1 MSNSLPLPLP
11 LTPVRPAPLVVALR
25 AGQATPAG
33 MGQAELDAA
42 VRLAAQLCAAPM
54 ALVAWTEGEGDAA
67 RGVPTLHA
75 AAGITL
81 PQLGRE
87 FDALRPLLVATDLVV
102 IDGPATHGAGPE
114 AGGFAFLAGAPLRV
128 AGHSAAVGTLAVLDR
143 SPRSLDPAQ
152 RAALLDLAAVLS
164 STLGAHHRA
173 ADLARHATVDLLTGV
188 ANRKQFDTVM
198 LAELHHAMRS
208 GEAFTLLLLSLD
220 GVQDIRNG
228 FGAAAGDA
236 ALREVCARMARQVR
250 LGDLLARLSGFEFGA
265 VMRHGAADAAELLA
279 QRIVDSVRQ
288 PIELDSG
295 DVVGLR
301 VCIGIAAYDDSI
313 DSVAALMSHAEQALQ
328 RARRQHEQRWNFFGR
343 RFEAPPSLRLVGGD
357 AAGAEPLA

>member
-1 MSNSLPLPLP
+1 MSKSLPLP
-11 LTPVRPAPLVVALR
+11 LTPARPAPLVVALR
-25 AGQATPAG
+25 AGQATPAA

-54 ALVAWTEGEGDAA
+54 AFVAWTEGEGGTA
-67 RGVPTLHA
+67 RGVPTLQA

-81 PQLGRE
+81 PQLARE
-87 FDALRPLLVATDLVV
+87 FDALRPLLGATDLVV
-102 IDGPATHGAGPE
+102 IDGPAAPGAGPE
-114 AGGFAFLAGAPLRV
+114 ADGFAFLAGAPLHV
-128 AGHSAAVGTLAVLDR
+128 AGTGPVGALAVLDR

-152 RAALLDLAAVLS
+152 RAALGDLAAVLS
-164 STLGAHHRA
+164 STLSAHHRA

-188 ANRKQFDTVM
+188 ANRKQFDAVM

-236 ALREVCARMARQVR
+236 ALREVCSRMARQVR

-288 PIELDSG
+288 PIELESG

-313 DSVAALMSHAEQALQ
+313 DSVAALMSHAEQALL

-343 RFEAPPSLRLVGGD
+343 KFETPPSLRLVGGD
-357 AAGAEPLA
+357 VAGAEPSA

>member
-1 MSNSLPLPLP
+1 M
-11 LTPVRPAPLVVALR
+11 
-25 AGQATPAG
+25 
-33 MGQAELDAA
+33 
-42 VRLAAQLCAAPM
+42 RLAAQLCAAPI
-54 ALVAWTEGEGDAA
+54 AFVAWTEGEGDAA
-67 RGVPTLHA
+67 RGVPTLQA
-75 AAGITL
+75 ATGITL
-81 PQLGRE
+81 PELARE
-87 FDALRPLLVATDLVV
+87 FDDLRSLLGAADLVV
-102 IDGPATHGAGPE
+102 IDGRGAEPE
-114 AGGFAFLAGAPLRV
+114 ARGYEFIAGAPLHL
-128 AGHSAAVGTLAVLDR
+128 ASSAAPVGTLAVLDR

-152 RAALLDLAAVLS
+152 RAALRDLAAVLS
-164 STLGAHHRA
+164 STLSAHHRT

-188 ANRKQFDTVM
+188 ANRKQFDVVM

-250 LGDLLARLSGFEFGA
+250 LGDLLARLSGFEFGV

-288 PIELDSG
+288 PIELESG

-313 DSVAALMSHAEQALQ
+313 DSVAALTSHAEQALL

-343 RFEAPPSLRLVGGD
+343 KFETPPSLRLVGGD
-357 AAGAEPLA
+357 VSGPTSVV